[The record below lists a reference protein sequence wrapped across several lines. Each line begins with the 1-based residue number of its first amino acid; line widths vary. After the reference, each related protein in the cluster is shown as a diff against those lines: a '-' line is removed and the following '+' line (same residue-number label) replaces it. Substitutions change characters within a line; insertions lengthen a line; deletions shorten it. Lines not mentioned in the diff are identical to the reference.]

1 MVVPMPNNP
10 HFFKVFVVD
19 LLNNLFLLS
28 IEGLEYKGRQNL
40 EKVLLK
46 DVEYICISKEYLK
59 YQYISPKGY
68 SKHGQIF
75 SDIFNLKGII
85 FSPPGIT

>member
-1 MVVPMPNNP
+1 MPNNP

-59 YQYISPKGY
+59 
-68 SKHGQIF
+68 
-75 SDIFNLKGII
+75 
-85 FSPPGIT
+85 